1 MDWHMVNIKPVKVM
15 VVIIVSKQE
24 RFLFHLWDQDSKGQ
38 VTCDLDK
45 GRNDPGMEMGKEVSV
60 QEI

>member
-1 MDWHMVNIKPVKVM
+1 MDWHMVNIKPVMVV
-15 VVIIVSKQE
+15 VVIIVSKEE
-24 RFLFHLWDQDSKGQ
+24 RFLFHLWDQDRKGQ

-60 QEI
+60 

>member
-1 MDWHMVNIKPVKVM
+1 MDWHMVNIKPVMVV
-15 VVIIVSKQE
+15 VVIIVSKEE
-24 RFLFHLWDQDSKGQ
+24 RFLFHLWYQDRKGQ

-60 QEI
+60 